1 MESVSDNSLKITSI
15 AANVLYYILAR
26 RKLPKFHLISWCG
39 NFVVTPET
47 LQKLCVSTNF
57 HTRKFDEIAV
67 SYAVLMWKLTSLV
80 KINWGKIILLRTIIL
95 RCLKTINLKV
105 MEVFI
110 ELMLRDMLIYKK
122 EKKYH
127 KRGKR
132 LTRLQVTSYFLFNL
146 LRLHLN

>member
-1 MESVSDNSLKITSI
+1 
-15 AANVLYYILAR
+15 
-26 RKLPKFHLISWCG
+26 
-39 NFVVTPET
+39 
-47 LQKLCVSTNF
+47 
-57 HTRKFDEIAV
+57 
-67 SYAVLMWKLTSLV
+67 
-80 KINWGKIILLRTIIL
+80 
-95 RCLKTINLKV
+95 

-132 LTRLQVTSYFLFNL
+132 LTRIQVTSYFLFNL